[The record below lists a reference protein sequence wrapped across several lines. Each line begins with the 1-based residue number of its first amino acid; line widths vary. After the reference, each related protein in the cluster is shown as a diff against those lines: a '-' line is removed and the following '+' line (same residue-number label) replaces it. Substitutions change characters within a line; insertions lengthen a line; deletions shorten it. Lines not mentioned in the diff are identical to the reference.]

1 MPRLAHTHGPGRTR
15 ARRGASGRTRSP
27 RAGLQARIA
36 PERRREPRRAR
47 SSRRRRRSTRDG
59 GLVLV
64 ITFTTGALV
73 MVALI
78 TLAATADSWWLLVSV
93 IAADL
98 AITGAVLATIAR
110 LLDDGSD

>member
-1 MPRLAHTHGPGRTR
+1 MPRLEHTHGPGRTR
-15 ARRGASGRTRSP
+15 ARQGAAGRTRSP

-59 GLVLV
+59 GLVLL

-98 AITGAVLATIAR
+98 AITAAVLASIAR